1 VRERSRQKGAPVR
14 LAIVDDSPYHRLRF
28 ARLFGRAGEFEV
40 VGLAADGEEGVALIA
55 SARPDVVLLD
65 LTMPRMDGFAVLRW
79 AMAHAPIPIVV
90 CSSRSDRESV
100 FKALELGAVDYII
113 KPGSTRDGL
122 ARIER
127 LLLDRVIA
135 AAGARVEP
143 PAAIAA
149 PDAAPPLP
157 PPSARAEVIAIAAST
172 GGPAAIQ
179 RLVRQLPPQLT
190 VPIVVAQH
198 MPPGFTRLFA
208 ERLER
213 QSHYAAVEA
222 RDGAPLRV
230 GTIAV
235 APGGQQTRVAVEG
248 GEARFRIEARGESDL
263 YAPSADML
271 FTSIAEGFGA
281 SAVGVVLTGMGD
293 DGSRGALAIKRR
305 GGTVLVETS
314 DSALIYGMP
323 RAAVAAG
330 GADAQL
336 PLDRMAEAF
345 LALAGA

>member
-1 VRERSRQKGAPVR
+1 MSERPGQENGPYR
-14 LAIVDDSPYHRLRF
+14 LVIVDDSPYHRLRF
-28 ARLFGRAGEFEV
+28 GKLFGRSEALEVAGM
-40 VGLAADGEEGVALIA
+40 AADGEEGVALIA
-55 SARPDVVLLD
+55 AVRPDVVLLD

-79 AMAHAPIPIVV
+79 VMAHAPLPVVV

-113 KPGSTRDGL
+113 KPGAGRDSL

-127 LLLDRVIA
+127 ILLDRVVS
-135 AAGARVEP
+135 AAGARVGAP
-143 PAAIAA
+143 RPAATG
-149 PDAAPPLP
+149 PMPKLP
-157 PPSARAEVIAIAAST
+157 GSRRAEVIAIAAST

-179 RLVRQLPPQLT
+179 RLVRQLPAGLT

-222 RDGAPLRV
+222 RDGAALRP
-230 GTIAV
+230 GTIVV
-235 APGGQQTRVAVEG
+235 APGGQQMRVVREE
-248 GEARFRIEARGESDL
+248 GEARVVLTPRAEGDL

-271 FTSIAEGFGA
+271 FTSIADAFGPA
-281 SAVGVVLTGMGD
+281 AVAVILTGMGD
-293 DGSRGALAIKRR
+293 DGSRGARAIKRKD
-305 GGTVLVETS
+305 GTVLVETS
-314 DSALIYGMP
+314 ESALIYGMP

-330 GADAQL
+330 CA
-336 PLDRMAEAF
+336 RSSSRS
-345 LALAGA
+345 